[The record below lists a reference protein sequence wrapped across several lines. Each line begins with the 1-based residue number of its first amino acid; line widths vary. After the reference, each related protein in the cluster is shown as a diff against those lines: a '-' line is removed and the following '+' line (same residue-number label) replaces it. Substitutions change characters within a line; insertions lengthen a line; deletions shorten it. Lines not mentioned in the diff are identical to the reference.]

1 MPTWPI
7 LGMNGRVQWPPKWPC
22 LAWTTCCSISG
33 SDGPFGTI
41 LPGGS
46 NELLRLTGLVVTTS
60 WAQTA
65 DNSLLS
71 AYVTQAYLP
80 RTISWSWE
88 QSLLTP
94 SGRTKP
100 TFMAGGVFPCGSQN
114 GGHGWRRMPC
124 SKHLLMQS
132 HPERSLRSEHV
143 EDGFRKILG
152 PWWTSAPQCA
162 KLDTRIRQP
171 CAG

>member
-1 MPTWPI
+1 M
-7 LGMNGRVQWPPKWPC
+7 
-22 LAWTTCCSISG
+22 TCCSISG
-33 SDGPFGTI
+33 SDGPFGTV

-46 NELLRLTGLVVTTS
+46 NELLRFTGLVATTS

-71 AYVTQAYLP
+71 AYVTQAYFP
-80 RTISWSWE
+80 WITSWSWE
-88 QSLLTP
+88 QSLLIP
-94 SGRTKP
+94 SGRIKP
-100 TFMAGGVFPCGSQN
+100 TLMAGGDFPCGSQN
-114 GGHGWRRMPC
+114 GGHGRRRMPC

-143 EDGFRKILG
+143 EDGFWRVLG

-162 KLDTRIRQP
+162 ELDTGIRQP